1 MVYFC
6 KLPHTIKSYD
16 LLCTGSLPEHECKK
30 QVIEVMNTLICL
42 LCPSYNDKAPIYCP
56 WYNCQL
62 ICSCE
67 VEWSLAYNTWL
78 QDASDRPQQ
87 SRPLVTQFS
96 REMFSPRGV
105 FMSER
110 GGRKQPGGMSSPTVV
125 KQEQTQPQDFSQ
137 HSSEFPHQETIK
149 AEPLTFDF
157 DILKNE
163 LKSTEDS
170 DYGSSTPQMSRG
182 GMWFWF
188 VRIMS
193 C

>member
-1 MVYFC
+1 M
-6 KLPHTIKSYD
+6 HT
-16 LLCTGSLPEHECKK
+16 
-30 QVIEVMNTLICL
+30 QICF

-56 WYNCQL
+56 WYKCQL

-67 VEWSLAYNTWL
+67 VGWSLAYNAWL

-87 SRPLVTQFS
+87 SHPLVTQFS

-110 GGRKQPGGMSSPTVV
+110 GGRKHSGGMSSPSVV

-170 DYGSSTPQMSRG
+170 DYGSTPQMSRG
-182 GMWFWF
+182 GLWFCF
-188 VRIMS
+188 VRVMS